1 MKGQKTN
8 WLAFSYVG
16 FQIAASLLFF
26 GWVGKQIDKYFLIA
40 PYGLVLGLL
49 LGGWF
54 SLYEIWKRVSS
65 NK

>member
-8 WLAFSYVG
+8 WLALSSIG
-16 FQIAASLLFF
+16 FQIAASLLLF
-26 GWVGKQIDKYFLIA
+26 GWIGNQIDKYFLIS

-54 SLYEIWKRVSS
+54 SLYEIWERVFS